1 MATTPSKSSRRG
13 SGQSSATSRK
23 PSKNEPKTFLFEWQG
38 TDRHG
43 KAVRGDL
50 RAASEAIVRNTLQRQ
65 GIRVLKIKKLRTKAG
80 KSIKPKDIALFT
92 RQLSTMMKAG
102 VPLLQS
108 FDIVAR
114 GSENPKMT
122 SLLNALRSDVE
133 TGTALNQAFRKYPMY
148 FDALYC
154 NLIEAGEQAGILEGL
169 LDRLATYMEKTEA
182 IKRKIKSALMY
193 PVAILVV
200 AFVVVT
206 VIMLFV
212 VPAFKDV
219 FASFGAELPA
229 PTMIVI
235 AISEFFTQFWYLVL
249 VFLLLEPTF
258 SCKHGSATRKSSAPW
273 IACS

>member
-1 MATTPSKSSRRG
+1 M
-13 SGQSSATSRK
+13 
-23 PSKNEPKTFLFEWQG
+23 FEWLG

-43 KAVRGDL
+43 TAVRGDL
-50 RAASEAIVRNTLQRQ
+50 RAASEAIVRNTLQQQ

-235 AISEFFTQFWYLVL
+235 AISEFFTQFW
-249 VFLLLEPTF
+249 
-258 SCKHGSATRKSSAPW
+258 
-273 IACS
+273 